1 MVSNCVILSVALPA
15 TVGGWLLHSRR
26 GLLAPSIVEGGDT
39 MVTYSELFSYSL
51 VIIGIIGLVLQITKK
66 K

>member
-15 TVGGWLLHSRR
+15 TVGGWLLRSRR